1 MSSIAEVYE
10 KQRNFFCSGKSKD
23 IAFRKENLKKFRN
36 AIIRYESKMK
46 EALRLDLGK
55 SPTESYETEIG
66 IVLSELNYTLR
77 HFEKWAKKKRVHT
90 PLLHFPSKSY
100 IITEPLG
107 NSLIMSPWNYPV
119 QLTLVPLIGA
129 ISSGCTAVVKPSR
142 YSGETSLVLK
152 EMIDEI
158 FDEEYIALFLGGRDV
173 NTELLTYKWDY
184 IFFTGSVNVGRIVA
198 EKAAKDLTKTTLELG
213 GKSPVIID
221 ESADLKRATTRLA
234 FAKFINAGQTCVA
247 PDYFFVHKTKSKEFL
262 SLMVKAIEKAY
273 GVDQIGNDEFGKIIN
288 HHHYQRLCS
297 LIEGSPVYYGA
308 LKDEQRNKI
317 SATILFPVKEDE
329 PVMQEEIFGPVMAVM
344 EYENLDD
351 VISFIRNRPHPLALY
366 IFSENRKNI
375 ERIHSS
381 LIFGGACVNDAIM
394 HLVSHTLP
402 FGGVGDSGLGSYHG
416 KRTFMDFSHEKGM
429 LDHATWL
436 DITLRSAPFG
446 RKEKIIKTM
455 LH

>member
-329 PVMQEEIFGPVMAVM
+329 PVMQEEIFGPVLPILT
-344 EYENLDD
+344 YNSLDEAID
-351 VISFIRNRPHPLALY
+351 FIRNREKPLALY
-366 IFSENRKNI
+366 IFSNDKASI
-375 ERIHSS
+375 ERVHSLVS
-381 LIFGGACVNDAIM
+381 FGGGCINDTVI
-394 HLVSHTLP
+394 HLTNPRIP
-402 FGGVGDSGLGSYHG
+402 FGGVGNSGMGSYHG
-416 KRTFMDFSHEKGM
+416 DESFRVFTHRKSIIKE
-429 LDHATWL
+429 ATWIDL
-436 DITLRSAPFG
+436 PIRFAPF
-446 RKEKIIKTM
+446 KDKIKLVRLLM
-455 LH
+455 R

>member
-10 KQRNFFCSGKSKD
+10 KQRNFFYSGKSKD
-23 IAFRKENLKKFRN
+23 IAFRKENLKKFRS

-46 EALRLDLGK
+46 DALRLDLGK

-152 EMIDEI
+152 EMIEEI

-173 NTELLTYKWDY
+173 NTELLSYKWDY

-221 ESADLKRATTRLA
+221 ESADLKRTTTRLA
-234 FAKFINAGQTCVA
+234 FAKFINEGQPCVA
-247 PDYFFVHKTKSKEFL
+247 PDYFFVHKTKSTEFL
-262 SLMVKAIEKAY
+262 SLMVKAIE
-273 GVDQIGNDEFGKIIN
+273 
-288 HHHYQRLCS
+288 
-297 LIEGSPVYYGA
+297 
-308 LKDEQRNKI
+308 
-317 SATILFPVKEDE
+317 
-329 PVMQEEIFGPVMAVM
+329 
-344 EYENLDD
+344 
-351 VISFIRNRPHPLALY
+351 
-366 IFSENRKNI
+366 
-375 ERIHSS
+375 
-381 LIFGGACVNDAIM
+381 
-394 HLVSHTLP
+394 
-402 FGGVGDSGLGSYHG
+402 
-416 KRTFMDFSHEKGM
+416 
-429 LDHATWL
+429 
-436 DITLRSAPFG
+436 
-446 RKEKIIKTM
+446 
-455 LH
+455 